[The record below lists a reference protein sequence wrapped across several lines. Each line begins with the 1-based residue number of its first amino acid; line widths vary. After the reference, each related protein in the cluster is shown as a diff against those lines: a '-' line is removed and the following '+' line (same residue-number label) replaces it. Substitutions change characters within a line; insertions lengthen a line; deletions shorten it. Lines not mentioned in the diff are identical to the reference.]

1 MCILF
6 LSPGDILVRVN
17 DKFVL
22 GYTLL
27 EVSSLFES
35 IELGELMK
43 LEVCRGTTLMTDPSD
58 LNTPNVTMKSNW
70 HKKVFIFNLLY
81 EDVIGNLNYRSLDHA
96 FVISF

>member
-1 MCILF
+1 M
-6 LSPGDILVRVN
+6 RVN

-35 IELGELMK
+35 IELGELVK

-58 LNTPNVTMKSNW
+58 LNTPNVTEKTNGR
-70 HKKVFIFNLLY
+70 HKKYLFLIY
-81 EDVIGNLNYRSLDHA
+81 SMRM
-96 FVISF
+96 